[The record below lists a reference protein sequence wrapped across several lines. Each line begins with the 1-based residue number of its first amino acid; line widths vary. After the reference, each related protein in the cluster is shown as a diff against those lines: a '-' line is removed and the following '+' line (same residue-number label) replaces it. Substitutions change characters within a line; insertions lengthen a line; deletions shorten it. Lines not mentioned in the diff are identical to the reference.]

1 MINSAY
7 VCMKFDNH
15 VMGLILVY
23 FQCSINNKIT
33 CIVSKNSISIH
44 VAKFHEYIMHGI
56 PI

>member
-33 CIVSKNSISIH
+33 CIVSENSISIH
-44 VAKFHEYIMHGI
+44 VAKFHEYTMHGI